1 MLGFH
6 RARGGRRTFKE
17 LIKILNRKRKM
28 FEIEEDTLEKIKQKD
43 KLTSEEFWKVHAI
56 LQKEGPKVKYT
67 NPDGWYTPSK
77 K

>member
-1 MLGFH
+1 
-6 RARGGRRTFKE
+6 
-17 LIKILNRKRKM
+17 M
-28 FEIEEDTLEKIKQKD
+28 FEIEEDIVEKIKRQD

-67 NPDGWYTPSK
+67 NPDGWYNPLK